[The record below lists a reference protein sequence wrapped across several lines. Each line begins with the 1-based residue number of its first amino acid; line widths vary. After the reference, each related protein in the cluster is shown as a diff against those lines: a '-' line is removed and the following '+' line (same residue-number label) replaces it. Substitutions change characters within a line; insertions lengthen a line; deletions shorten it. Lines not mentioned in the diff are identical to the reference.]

1 MPEVAMA
8 VVAMMRDVMSV
19 PEVVMLGSAM
29 RALEAAAMV
38 EIPGLRGGY
47 REAQCGEH
55 CNYEQVFGEHLN
67 LPG

>member
-47 REAQCGEH
+47 RKAQCGEH

-67 LPG
+67 LLG